1 MLVKRILSC
10 LVLIAIGSTLII
22 TTGCAVIT
30 GSGNVIMREFDYA
43 GFTKLEVGYAFNAE
57 ITRADSYTVKI
68 SLDDNLFEYLI
79 VEQNDDTLRI
89 TMKPGN
95 VYSKTQQRAEITLPD
110 LERLELSGA
119 SEAQVSD
126 FTSSHYLEMDISGA
140 SHTDISHVVCGDAY
154 LDISGASKIEG
165 TFTMNDVVFHISGA
179 SSVKL
184 EGSAEDMLL
193 EASGASQVDLSEL
206 TIVNAGIEL
215 SGASQATV
223 NASGQISGDLSG
235 ASLLEYLGNP
245 TLGTFTSSGGSKIR
259 SK

>member
-1 MLVKRILSC
+1 MLIKRILSC
-10 LVLIAIGSTLII
+10 LVLVTIFSTLII
-22 TTGCAVIT
+22 TTGCAVIN
-30 GSGNVIMREFDYA
+30 GSGNVIMREFDYTD
-43 GFTKLEVGYAFNAE
+43 FTKLEVGYAFNAE

-68 SLDDNLFEYLI
+68 SLDDNLFDYLI
-79 VEQNDDTLRI
+79 VEQSDDTLRI

-119 SEAQVSD
+119 SKAQVND

-140 SHTDISHVVCGDAY
+140 SHAEISNVVCGDAY
-154 LDISGASKIEG
+154 LEISGASKIEG
-165 TFTMNDVVFHISGA
+165 TFTMNDVVFHVSGA
-179 SSVKL
+179 SSVEL
-184 EGSAEDMLL
+184 EGSAENMAL
-193 EASGASQVDLSEL
+193 EASGASQVDLSDF

-215 SGASQATV
+215 SGASRATV

-235 ASLLEYLGNP
+235 ASLLEYLGDA
-245 TLGTFTSSGGSKIR
+245 TLGTFSSTGGSEIR